1 MPEPVGTASVVVQ
14 DPAPPDS
21 VTVHSGWR
29 TPGVVMVTV
38 PVGVTPA
45 TWGATV
51 TVKLC
56 GWPYVGLEVVGVTV
70 VVVVAFWTLVRVVP
84 VPWGNWRHPSRWR

>member
-14 DPAPPDS
+14 VPVPPDS
-21 VTVHSGWR
+21 VTVHRGWS

-51 TVKLC
+51 TANV
-56 GWPYVGLEVVGVTV
+56 
-70 VVVVAFWTLVRVVP
+70 
-84 VPWGNWRHPSRWR
+84 WGCP